1 MSGSGLPQQWSIAYC
16 TRLCGDRMLRITPE
30 RSDEMTLVQSEATCT
45 SLVLYKQRKDE
56 SLTLKTDF
64 QLTNTSTI
72 RLAQEHHEDFRL
84 GLSRFRRGL
93 LTQEMY
99 QQLTQACGALS
110 GSTFHSL
117 ATRGNIMEKN
127 KNQNQPTLETV
138 PEAVSNLPLPAE
150 VAPEA
155 TSHIPSPGNTTQE
168 VVMPKSLPSPQQ
180 SALGTQE
187 VPLHTEAPIH
197 GKALSEEGSTSAE
210 ESKAL
215 QDIED
220 QLLNSPS
227 TPMSTGTLDD
237 ATEQLGNLRMK
248 RPNLT
253 TAQRRKALKA
263 KLLEKGEAFDP
274 SKWRRG
280 KKKKKKNP
288 EQQEVSTPGP
298 TAGTKAGVGSAKRPR
313 GTLVTPPS
321 AEGPAKKARRETQ
334 KPEAHDPEASGST
347 PKATYREVAAIKM
360 AIALEGYPEAK
371 LCAEQGEAI
380 EDAIMEE
387 IQPLEDG
394 SVPSFAGTYLE
405 KGVLVASCINEHTK
419 RWLEEVIQRIKPL
432 GDDISLR
439 VGLRK
444 DILRSTRV
452 FFRAHPKL
460 LKKTPEKV
468 LEMFN
473 KQNPN
478 LNVNEWKILPSKP
491 DPKGLPQGC
500 EGFQL

>member
-1 MSGSGLPQQWSIAYC
+1 MAEWLVANQFV
-16 TRLCGDRMLRITPE
+16 LCGLWTPA
-30 RSDEMTLVQSEATCT
+30 TLQFKAA
-45 SLVLYKQRKDE
+45 YPGK
-56 SLTLKTDF
+56 
-64 QLTNTSTI
+64 
-72 RLAQEHHEDFRL
+72 
-84 GLSRFRRGL
+84 RGSVWVDL
-93 LTQEMY
+93 
-99 QQLTQACGALS
+99 
-110 GSTFHSL
+110 
-117 ATRGNIMEKN
+117 
-127 KNQNQPTLETV
+127 PTLETV
-138 PEAVSNLPLPAE
+138 PEAVSNLRLSAE

-155 TSHIPSPGNTTQE
+155 TSYTPSPGNTTQE
-168 VVMPKSLPSPQQ
+168 VVMPTSLPSPQQ

-210 ESKAL
+210 EAKAF

-220 QLLNSPS
+220 QLLNSPG

-237 ATEQLGNLRMK
+237 ATEQLSNLRMK

-253 TAQRRKALKA
+253 TAQRREALKA

-280 KKKKKKNP
+280 KKKKKNP
-288 EQQEVSTPGP
+288 ERQEVSPPGP
-298 TAGTKAGVGSAKRPR
+298 TAGTKAGEGSTKRPR

-321 AEGPAKKARRETQ
+321 AEGPAKKVRRETQ

-371 LCAEQGEAI
+371 LSAEQGEAI
-380 EDAIMEE
+380 ENAIMEE
-387 IQPLEDG
+387 VQSLEDG

-405 KGVLVASCINEHTK
+405 KGVLIASCINEHTK
-419 RWLEEVIQRIKPL
+419 H
-432 GDDISLR
+432 DISLR

-468 LEMFN
+468 LEMFK

-491 DPKGLPQGC
+491 DPKGY
-500 EGFQL
+500 GFVCFLDKVRYKAPT

>member
-1 MSGSGLPQQWSIAYC
+1 MPI
-16 TRLCGDRMLRITPE
+16 
-30 RSDEMTLVQSEATCT
+30 
-45 SLVLYKQRKDE
+45 
-56 SLTLKTDF
+56 
-64 QLTNTSTI
+64 TNTATTRS
-72 RLAQEHHEDFRL
+72 QWFD
-84 GLSRFRRGL
+84 
-93 LTQEMY
+93 
-99 QQLTQACGALS
+99 
-110 GSTFHSL
+110 GS
-117 ATRGNIMEKN
+117 
-127 KNQNQPTLETV
+127 
-138 PEAVSNLPLPAE
+138 
-150 VAPEA
+150 
-155 TSHIPSPGNTTQE
+155 
-168 VVMPKSLPSPQQ
+168 
-180 SALGTQE
+180 
-187 VPLHTEAPIH
+187 
-197 GKALSEEGSTSAE
+197 STSAE
-210 ESKAL
+210 EAKSL

-227 TPMSTGTLDD
+227 TPMSTVTLDD

-253 TAQRRKALKA
+253 TAQRREALKA
-263 KLLEKGEAFDP
+263 KLLEKVEEG
-274 SKWRRG
+274 
-280 KKKKKKNP
+280 KKKKKNP
-288 EQQEVSTPGP
+288 ERQEVSTPGP

-313 GTLVTPPS
+313 GTSVTPPS
-321 AEGPAKKARRETQ
+321 AEGPAKKARRENQ

-371 LCAEQGEAI
+371 LSAEQGEAI
-380 EDAIMEE
+380 EDAILEE

-394 SVPSFAGTYLE
+394 SVPSFAGTYRE
-405 KGVLVASCINEHTK
+405 KGVLIASCINEHTK

-452 FFRAHPKL
+452 FFRAHLKL

-491 DPKGLPQGC
+491 DPKGYGFVCFLDEVCYKASQLRSLAGLNCLLDSQGQC
-500 EGFQL
+500 H

>member
-1 MSGSGLPQQWSIAYC
+1 MLRSDRNYYADC
-16 TRLCGDRMLRITPE
+16 DGDRICGGVIIYIKAE
-30 RSDEMTLVQSEATCT
+30 WLVANQSYYADSGYRRPS
-45 SLVLYKQRKDE
+45 SLK
-56 SLTLKTDF
+56 
-64 QLTNTSTI
+64 
-72 RLAQEHHEDFRL
+72 
-84 GLSRFRRGL
+84 
-93 LTQEMY
+93 
-99 QQLTQACGALS
+99 QLTQACGALS

-117 ATRGNIMEKN
+117 ATRGNIMMKNKN
-127 KNQNQPTLETV
+127 KNQNQPTLETA

-155 TSHIPSPGNTTQE
+155 TSHTPSPGNTTQE
-168 VVMPKSLPSPQQ
+168 VVMPTSLPSPQR
-180 SALGTQE
+180 SASGTEE
-187 VPLHTEAPIH
+187 VPMHTEAPIH

-210 ESKAL
+210 EAKAF
-215 QDIED
+215 QDVED
-220 QLLNSPS
+220 QLLNNPS

-253 TAQRRKALKA
+253 TAQRREALKA

-280 KKKKKKNP
+280 KKKKNNL
-288 EQQEVSTPGP
+288 ERLE
-298 TAGTKAGVGSAKRPR
+298 AG
-313 GTLVTPPS
+313 
-321 AEGPAKKARRETQ
+321 EGPAKKARRVTQ

-347 PKATYREVAAIKM
+347 SKATYREVAAIKM
-360 AIALEGYPEAK
+360 AIALEGYSEAK
-371 LCAEQGEAI
+371 LSAEQGEAI
-380 EDAIMEE
+380 EDTIMEE

-405 KGVLVASCINEHTK
+405 KGVLIASCINEHTK
-419 RWLEEVIQRIKPL
+419 CWLEEVVLRIKPL

-468 LEMFN
+468 LEMFK

-491 DPKGLPQGC
+491 NPKDY
-500 EGFQL
+500 GFVCFLDEVCYKAPT

>member
-1 MSGSGLPQQWSIAYC
+1 MGCKPSGAL
-16 TRLCGDRMLRITPE
+16 MLRIPSLLVLEAYGWHTFLCV
-30 RSDEMTLVQSEATCT
+30 SLSFFFTLFYLRGQATVEQHRPGLNGWWQT
-45 SLVLYKQRKDE
+45 SLYYADSGHRRPS
-56 SLTLKTDF
+56 SLK
-64 QLTNTSTI
+64 
-72 RLAQEHHEDFRL
+72 
-84 GLSRFRRGL
+84 
-93 LTQEMY
+93 
-99 QQLTQACGALS
+99 QLTQACGALS
-110 GSTFHSL
+110 ESTFHSL
-117 ATRGNIMEKN
+117 ATRGNNMIKNKN

-138 PEAVSNLPLPAE
+138 
-150 VAPEA
+150 APEA
-155 TSHIPSPGNTTQE
+155 TSHTPSPGNTTQE
-168 VVMPKSLPSPQQ
+168 VVMPTSLPSPQQ

-187 VPLHTEAPIH
+187 VPLHTEALIH

-248 RPNLT
+248 KPNLT
-253 TAQRRKALKA
+253 TAQRKEALKA
-263 KLLEKGEAFDP
+263 KLLEKE
-274 SKWRRG
+274 R
-280 KKKKKKNP
+280 
-288 EQQEVSTPGP
+288 QEISTPGQ
-298 TAGTKAGVGSAKRPR
+298 TAGTKAEEGSAKRPR
-313 GTLVTPPS
+313 GNLVTPPS

-371 LCAEQGEAI
+371 LSAEQGEAI

-405 KGVLVASCINEHTK
+405 KGVLIASCINEHTK

-444 DILRSTRV
+444 DILRSTRA

-468 LEMFN
+468 LEMF
-473 KQNPN
+473 KTQNPN
-478 LNVNEWKILPSKP
+478 LNVNERKILPSKP
-491 DPKGLPQGC
+491 DPKGY
-500 EGFQL
+500 GFVCFLDEVCYKAPT

>member
-1 MSGSGLPQQWSIAYC
+1 MSLRGGLTFEALMLQIPSLLVLEAYGWH
-16 TRLCGDRMLRITPE
+16 TFLCVSLSLFFTLFYLRG
-30 RSDEMTLVQSEATCT
+30 QATVEQRRPGLNGWWQT
-45 SLVLYKQRKDE
+45 SLYYADSGHRRPS
-56 SLTLKTDF
+56 SLK
-64 QLTNTSTI
+64 
-72 RLAQEHHEDFRL
+72 AAYP
-84 GLSRFRRGL
+84 GMRGSVWVDL
-93 LTQEMY
+93 PFPSY
-99 QQLTQACGALS
+99 S
-110 GSTFHSL
+110 
-117 ATRGNIMEKN
+117 N

-168 VVMPKSLPSPQQ
+168 VVMPTSLPSPQQ

-210 ESKAL
+210 EAKSL

-253 TAQRRKALKA
+253 TAQRREALKA
-263 KLLEKGEAFDP
+263 KILEKGEAFDP
-274 SKWRRG
+274 SKWRRE
-280 KKKKKKNP
+280 KKKKKNP
-288 EQQEVSTPGP
+288 ERQEVSTPGP
-298 TAGTKAGVGSAKRPR
+298 TAGTKAGEGWAKRPR

-347 PKATYREVAAIKM
+347 PKATNREVAAIKM

-371 LCAEQGEAI
+371 LSAEQGEAI

-394 SVPSFAGTYLE
+394 SVPSFVGTYVE
-405 KGVLVASCINEHTK
+405 KGVLIASCINEHTK

-468 LEMFN
+468 LEMFK

-491 DPKGLPQGC
+491 DPKGY
-500 EGFQL
+500 GFVCFLDEVCYKAPT

>member
-1 MSGSGLPQQWSIAYC
+1 MCLFPQGRSYFRGRTGSGDPANAPDPFSSCSGGLWLAHLSMCQPISLLHSLLSEVNFPFISP
-16 TRLCGDRMLRITPE
+16 TRG
-30 RSDEMTLVQSEATCT
+30 QATVEQRRPGLNGWWQT
-45 SLVLYKQRKDE
+45 SLYYADSGHLRPS
-56 SLTLKTDF
+56 SLK
-64 QLTNTSTI
+64 
-72 RLAQEHHEDFRL
+72 AAYP
-84 GLSRFRRGL
+84 GMRGSVWVDL
-93 LTQEMY
+93 PFP
-99 QQLTQACGALS
+99 S
-110 GSTFHSL
+110 FS
-117 ATRGNIMEKN
+117 NKN

-155 TSHIPSPGNTTQE
+155 TSHIPPPGNTTQE
-168 VVMPKSLPSPQQ
+168 VVMPTSLPSPQQ

-187 VPLHTEAPIH
+187 VPLHTEAPKH
-197 GKALSEEGSTSAE
+197 GKALSEEGSTSADE
-210 ESKAL
+210 AKSL

-253 TAQRRKALKA
+253 TAQRREALKA

-288 EQQEVSTPGP
+288 ERQEVSTPGP
-298 TAGTKAGVGSAKRPR
+298 TAGTKAGEGSAKRPR

-321 AEGPAKKARRETQ
+321 AEGPTKKARRETQ

-347 PKATYREVAAIKM
+347 PKATYRE
-360 AIALEGYPEAK
+360 LS
-371 LCAEQGEAI
+371 AEQGEAI

-405 KGVLVASCINEHTK
+405 KGVLIASCINEHTK

-460 LKKTPEKV
+460 LKRTPEKV

-491 DPKGLPQGC
+491 ARKVTDSSASWTRSATRL
-500 EGFQL
+500 

>member
-1 MSGSGLPQQWSIAYC
+1 MDILHKSRPQGRSYFRGRTLANAPDPFSSCSGGLWLAHFSMCQPIFLLHS
-16 TRLCGDRMLRITPE
+16 LL
-30 RSDEMTLVQSEATCT
+30 SEHRPGLNGWWQT
-45 SLVLYKQRKDE
+45 SLYYADSGHRRPS
-56 SLTLKTDF
+56 SLK
-64 QLTNTSTI
+64 
-72 RLAQEHHEDFRL
+72 
-84 GLSRFRRGL
+84 
-93 LTQEMY
+93 
-99 QQLTQACGALS
+99 QLTQACGALS

-117 ATRGNIMEKN
+117 ATRGNNMIKNKN

-155 TSHIPSPGNTTQE
+155 TSHTPSPGNTTQE
-168 VVMPKSLPSPQQ
+168 VVMPTSLPSPQQ

-187 VPLHTEAPIH
+187 VPLHTEALIH

-210 ESKAL
+210 EAKSL

-237 ATEQLGNLRMK
+237 ATEQLGNLRME

-253 TAQRRKALKA
+253 TAQRREALKA

-280 KKKKKKNP
+280 KKKKKNP
-288 EQQEVSTPGP
+288 ERQEVSTPGP
-298 TAGTKAGVGSAKRPR
+298 TAGNKVEEGSAKRPR

-321 AEGPAKKARRETQ
+321 AEGPAKKARRETK

-371 LCAEQGEAI
+371 LSAEQGEAI

-394 SVPSFAGTYLE
+394 FVPSFAGTYLE
-405 KGVLVASCINEHTK
+405 KGVLIASCINEHTK
-419 RWLEEVIQRIKPL
+419 RWLEEVIQRVKPL

-468 LEMFN
+468 LEMFK

-491 DPKGLPQGC
+491 DPKGY
-500 EGFQL
+500 GFVCFLDEPT

>member
-1 MSGSGLPQQWSIAYC
+1 MSELQYEKYPQGRSYFRGRTGSGDPEIPSLLVLEAYGWH
-16 TRLCGDRMLRITPE
+16 TFLCVSLSLFFTLFYLRG
-30 RSDEMTLVQSEATCT
+30 QATVEQRRPGLNGWWQT
-45 SLVLYKQRKDE
+45 SLYYAE
-56 SLTLKTDF
+56 SGHRRPSSLKAAYPGMRGSVWVDLPF
-64 QLTNTSTI
+64 PSFSCEQ
-72 RLAQEHHEDFRL
+72 HERN
-84 GLSRFRRGL
+84 R
-93 LTQEMY
+93 
-99 QQLTQACGALS
+99 
-110 GSTFHSL
+110 
-117 ATRGNIMEKN
+117 N

-155 TSHIPSPGNTTQE
+155 TSHIPPPGHTSQE
-168 VVMPKSLPSPQQ
+168 VVMPTSLPSPQQ

-197 GKALSEEGSTSAE
+197 GKALSEEGSTNAE
-210 ESKAL
+210 EAKSV

-253 TAQRRKALKA
+253 TAQRREALKA
-263 KLLEKGEAFDP
+263 KNLEKGEAFDP

-288 EQQEVSTPGP
+288 ERQEVSTPGP
-298 TAGTKAGVGSAKRPR
+298 TAGTKAGEGSAKRPR

-334 KPEAHDPEASGST
+334 KPEADDPEASGST

-371 LCAEQGEAI
+371 LSAEQGEAI

-394 SVPSFAGTYLE
+394 SVPSFAGT
-405 KGVLVASCINEHTK
+405 
-419 RWLEEVIQRIKPL
+419 
-432 GDDISLR
+432 
-439 VGLRK
+439 
-444 DILRSTRV
+444 
-452 FFRAHPKL
+452 
-460 LKKTPEKV
+460 
-468 LEMFN
+468 
-473 KQNPN
+473 
-478 LNVNEWKILPSKP
+478 
-491 DPKGLPQGC
+491 
-500 EGFQL
+500 

>member
-1 MSGSGLPQQWSIAYC
+1 M
-16 TRLCGDRMLRITPE
+16 
-30 RSDEMTLVQSEATCT
+30 
-45 SLVLYKQRKDE
+45 
-56 SLTLKTDF
+56 
-64 QLTNTSTI
+64 
-72 RLAQEHHEDFRL
+72 
-84 GLSRFRRGL
+84 
-93 LTQEMY
+93 
-99 QQLTQACGALS
+99 
-110 GSTFHSL
+110 
-117 ATRGNIMEKN
+117 
-127 KNQNQPTLETV
+127 PT
-138 PEAVSNLPLPAE
+138 
-150 VAPEA
+150 
-155 TSHIPSPGNTTQE
+155 
-168 VVMPKSLPSPQQ
+168 SLPSPQQ

-187 VPLHTEAPIH
+187 VPLHTEAPTH

-210 ESKAL
+210 EVKSL

-237 ATEQLGNLRMK
+237 VKEQLGNLRMK

-253 TAQRRKALKA
+253 TAQRREALKA

-280 KKKKKKNP
+280 KKKKKNP
-288 EQQEVSTPGP
+288 ERQEVSTPGP
-298 TAGTKAGVGSAKRPR
+298 TAGTKAGEGSAKRPR

-371 LCAEQGEAI
+371 LSAEQGEAI

-394 SVPSFAGTYLE
+394 SVPSFAGTYPE
-405 KGVLVASCINEHTK
+405 KGVLIASCINEHTK

-460 LKKTPEKV
+460 LKKTPEK
-468 LEMFN
+468 
-473 KQNPN
+473 
-478 LNVNEWKILPSKP
+478 P
-491 DPKGLPQGC
+491 DPKGYGFVCFLDEVCYKAVKASNCRANLGLWQSRTMPRVLQINLQHSRAASAAFC
-500 EGFQL
+500 QFFLQEGFDLALIQEPWLHQGRVAGLNQTKERLGFSNPQRILLERSHCGHTDLEEWRHSAEHNCRLRILAI

>member
-1 MSGSGLPQQWSIAYC
+1 MRGYGERVGSLEELMLQIPSLLVLEAY
-16 TRLCGDRMLRITPE
+16 GWH
-30 RSDEMTLVQSEATCT
+30 T
-45 SLVLYKQRKDE
+45 SLCVSLSLFFTLFYLSFPFISPTRGQATVEQRRPGLNGWWQTSLYYADSGHRRPS
-56 SLTLKTDF
+56 SLK
-64 QLTNTSTI
+64 
-72 RLAQEHHEDFRL
+72 
-84 GLSRFRRGL
+84 
-93 LTQEMY
+93 
-99 QQLTQACGALS
+99 QLTQACGALS
-110 GSTFHSL
+110 GRTFHSL
-117 ATRGNIMEKN
+117 ASRGNNMERN
-127 KNQNQPTLETV
+127 KHKKQNKPTLETA

-155 TSHIPSPGNTTQE
+155 TSHIPPPGNTTQE
-168 VVMPKSLPSPQQ
+168 VVMPTSLPSPQQ

-210 ESKAL
+210 EVKSL

-253 TAQRRKALKA
+253 TAQRREALKA

-280 KKKKKKNP
+280 KKKKKNNP
-288 EQQEVSTPGP
+288 ERQEVSTPGP
-298 TAGTKAGVGSAKRPR
+298 TAGTKAGEGSAKRPR

-334 KPEAHDPEASGST
+334 KPETHDPEASGST

-360 AIALEGYPEAK
+360 AIALEGYSEAK
-371 LCAEQGEAI
+371 LSAEQGEAI

-394 SVPSFAGTYLE
+394 SVPSFAGTYLD
-405 KGVLVASCINEHTK
+405 KGVLIASCINEHTK

-478 LNVNEWKILPSKP
+478 LNINEWKILPSKP
-491 DPKGLPQGC
+491 DPKGY
-500 EGFQL
+500 GFVCFLDEVCYKAPT

>member
-1 MSGSGLPQQWSIAYC
+1 SYYADSGYRRPS
-16 TRLCGDRMLRITPE
+16 
-30 RSDEMTLVQSEATCT
+30 
-45 SLVLYKQRKDE
+45 SLK
-56 SLTLKTDF
+56 
-64 QLTNTSTI
+64 
-72 RLAQEHHEDFRL
+72 
-84 GLSRFRRGL
+84 
-93 LTQEMY
+93 
-99 QQLTQACGALS
+99 QLTQACGALS

-117 ATRGNIMEKN
+117 ATRGNIMMKNKKN

-155 TSHIPSPGNTTQE
+155 TTHTLSPGNTTQE
-168 VVMPKSLPSPQQ
+168 VVMPTSLPSPQQ
-180 SALGTQE
+180 SASGTQE
-187 VPLHTEAPIH
+187 VPMHTEAPIH

-210 ESKAL
+210 EAKAF

-237 ATEQLGNLRMK
+237 ATELLGNLRMK

-253 TAQRRKALKA
+253 TAQRREALKA

-280 KKKKKKNP
+280 KKKKMNK
-288 EQQEVSTPGP
+288 ERQEVSTPGP
-298 TAGTKAGVGSAKRPR
+298 NAGTKAGEASNKRPR
-313 GTLVTPPS
+313 GTLATLPY

-347 PKATYREVAAIKM
+347 SKATYREVAAIKM
-360 AIALEGYPEAK
+360 AIALDGYPDAK
-371 LCAEQGEAI
+371 LSEEQGEAI
-380 EDAIMEE
+380 EDAIMQE

-405 KGVLVASCINEHTK
+405 KGVLIASCINEHTN
-419 RWLEEVIQRIKPL
+419 RWLEEVIQRTKPL

-460 LKKTPEKV
+460 LKKTPAKV
-468 LEMFN
+468 LEMFK

-478 LNVNEWKILPSKP
+478 LNENEWKILPSKP
-491 DPKGLPQGC
+491 DPKGY
-500 EGFQL
+500 GFVCFLDKVCYKAPT

>member
-1 MSGSGLPQQWSIAYC
+1 MN
-16 TRLCGDRMLRITPE
+16 
-30 RSDEMTLVQSEATCT
+30 
-45 SLVLYKQRKDE
+45 
-56 SLTLKTDF
+56 DF
-64 QLTNTSTI
+64 LNEVI
-72 RLAQEHHEDFRL
+72 DDFRVVSPVVYEDI
-84 GLSRFRRGL
+84 GGFTFWARDVDGSDSCGI
-93 LTQEMY
+93 TQGRSY
-99 QQLTQACGALS
+99 FQG
-110 GSTFHSL
+110 
-117 ATRGNIMEKN
+117 R
-127 KNQNQPTLETV
+127 TV

-155 TSHIPSPGNTTQE
+155 TSHIPPPGNTTQE
-168 VVMPKSLPSPQQ
+168 VVMPTSLPSPQQ

-210 ESKAL
+210 EAKSL

-227 TPMSTGTLDD
+227 TPKSTGTLDD

-253 TAQRRKALKA
+253 TAQRREALKA

-280 KKKKKKNP
+280 KKKRKKNQ
-288 EQQEVSTPGP
+288 ERQEVSTPGP
-298 TAGTKAGVGSAKRPR
+298 TAGARAGVGSAKRPR

-371 LCAEQGEAI
+371 LSAEQGEAI

-405 KGVLVASCINEHTK
+405 KGVLIASCINEHTK

-491 DPKGLPQGC
+491 DRKVTDSSASWTRSATRL
-500 EGFQL
+500 